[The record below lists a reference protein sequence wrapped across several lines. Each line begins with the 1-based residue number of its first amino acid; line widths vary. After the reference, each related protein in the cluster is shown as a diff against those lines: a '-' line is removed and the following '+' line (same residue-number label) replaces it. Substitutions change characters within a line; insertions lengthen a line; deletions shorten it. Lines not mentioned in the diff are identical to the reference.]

1 MRDYRIFSLYLQLT
15 EWFFHCSQI
24 CFPQEPLSKMRLVHG
39 RNKRLRKRK
48 EKKKEKRNLLFALNK
63 TITENY
69 NLSKYRKQW

>member
-1 MRDYRIFSLYLQLT
+1 
-15 EWFFHCSQI
+15 
-24 CFPQEPLSKMRLVHG
+24 MRLVHG